1 MNCKKIMDMVYDYDD
16 SKPLLINLY
25 IRLHTIFCSDCAVEI
40 ERYHSARL
48 FLQEDFIPP
57 SPGLEVSI
65 MAKIQG
71 EELPVPE
78 ESFAAPDSF
87 STRSWVLASLFILVS
102 LVTAFF
108 GLEYQQLA
116 NEGGISFI
124 LPMGITIGIALT
136 IFGAFLIAGNLEKLT
151 ERFGL

>member
-1 MNCKKIMDMVYDYDD
+1 MNCKKIMDMVYEYDD
-16 SKPLLINLY
+16 SMPVLVNLY
-25 IRLHTIFCSDCAVEI
+25 IRLHSIFCSDCAVEI

-48 FLQEDFIPP
+48 FLHEDFIPP

-65 MAKIQG
+65 MAKIQD

-78 ESFAAPDSF
+78 DVFAAPGSL
-87 STRSWVLASLFILVS
+87 STRNWVFASLFILVS

-116 NEGGISFI
+116 IEGGISFI
-124 LPMGITIGIALT
+124 LPMGITIGIGLT
-136 IFGAFLIAGNLEKLT
+136 VFGAFFIAGNLEKFS